1 MTRSIFSTAAA
12 ALVAL
17 ASGSGFATP
26 TASLTLSVN
35 QFGSTSHAVKSNASI
50 SVIANYQVTNLGAGQ
65 SVHIELDFCAP
76 GANPSSENGGSAR
89 SLTGCTDGYGYNEA
103 VTILSPTL
111 SAGTGS
117 TGVTGNFVV
126 DVSTVPGLTY
136 NGEAWSVPGRIVL
149 DNSGGSPLAND
160 TLAMT
165 IVAAP
170 DLFLY
175 KQAVGTHDNGDGTT
189 NVTWDIQ
196 LENPDSYA
204 GTEPAT
210 GTTTISDPA
219 ASGGTFVSGARV
231 GQTAITS
238 VIPLWQTI
246 NPNSNAS
253 VSSAAG
259 EAIITIDNLVTSSDG
274 DLPSAEFHLVFR
286 YPTGTAAHLV
296 SNTASLMGPSGQT
309 ASAFAQTYV
318 GPDSAGVAGTI
329 AKGHYCPNSP
339 DNAQTRTANLPNLYS
354 NADCFWS
361 PEYPLSYALTLT
373 AAFSDTGVATTMT
386 KGDVID
392 ALAPETELAVLSTVD
407 SAWHA
412 FTSTDSSCSSSSSA
426 WTAASQGQSHFSGV
440 HCVRF
445 TQVGASSPYGY
456 TSFAYTVKLSSSQA
470 STLEG
475 EPGAYLFATNTAT
488 LTGDFVSVNG
498 VGGRTASTSVTSTF
512 WNTVAPMDSL
522 TSLFDSSLSYTAK
535 AAVGAA
541 FDLTASLPFTSHGP
555 ILDTSGFHGLSF
567 SGTLPTEIDLTGSP
581 TGSPAYLDDQGTP
594 THLDCTWSAQNR
606 STTPVTPA
614 KYRCQVVNAAG
625 NAAFTPSITPGAP
638 NPFTTSFCTQPD
650 ACQSSVAAGI
660 YAGQNAGTPPI
671 WNELGVTIPVVI
683 VSGVAGQYITVG
695 FNAWSTEGNTYPSGL
710 AYAGTS
716 ETKPAIAQT
725 TIGIAGV
732 PQLKVQTTATSNNV
746 VVGQDAVFNI
756 NYSNTGA
763 VTTSGTYVYD
773 IFGYDATTG
782 ASLTGYQNLNC
793 TSAAPLFDGVTHIS
807 GTPSSVIEYTTD
819 SPSIG
824 IANLTWGPTAPSVL
838 TTVTGVRFLLN
849 SEFSQT
855 AGDYG
860 PSDQHGQ
867 EQLRFIAPNTPNSR
881 LCSMAAIKATGLNLA
896 GSIDLTSA
904 EQIVTGTCTVNC
916 NPVAHT
922 PPTATINADGSCGAS
937 VTLDATGSTEATHF
951 AWFEGTTLIAS
962 SDAPVFT
969 ATAMLRGKGQHGI
982 TLVASDALGIA
993 AQASTIV
1000 TVVDHTAPVITCQ
1013 ASPGNV
1019 TLGSSCGTSTPAI
1032 TATAVDACEGLTQTV
1047 CDIYQPGQTSVIC
1060 TATDSSGN
1068 GSSCSVAVAVTG
1080 GPTAPSLT
1088 GGALDGAYTTLQG
1101 TQPDGNF
1108 CDVTLND
1115 YIYFTWNP
1123 GCTNVDSHV
1132 TGTVTYVDSSG
1143 VTRNL
1148 YVNQTDA
1155 SGVDA
1160 HGAQW
1165 GFISFQPPND
1175 PVTGHPIDYVGPL
1188 TFTLH
1193 GTNGGSSSL
1202 VVQTGF
1208 ELCACSYAQDNGQA
1222 LILFEDLWPSNGD
1235 FDFNDAA
1242 VMHDFSFQ
1250 TDGNSHV
1257 LTMRAQFNLVALG
1270 ADIANGL
1277 YLHLPGLSAADVAS
1291 MQIYTSDSQTP
1302 RNISVVRGESELVLQ
1317 IAANTRDLFNGK
1329 PGFVNTAFGPVNP
1342 LGPAQTA
1349 TATAKAVTVIINF
1362 TNPLSSYDLHD
1373 GSKFLDTSAAP
1384 YDLFLGR
1391 VGNYS
1396 HQIHQPQ
1403 YVGTTSMDAS
1413 LFNHVDDNSGS
1424 GLHFI
1429 NRNNIPFALNMP
1441 GMYWPQET
1449 LDIGLLY
1456 PELIPYS
1463 EGILGTNNQNL
1474 QWYNDSSV
1482 VVGNGVHLADPT
1494 ALPNAGPLLID
1505 DRSGCVNHD

>member
-1 MTRSIFSTAAA
+1 M
-12 ALVAL
+12 
-17 ASGSGFATP
+17 
-26 TASLTLSVN
+26 
-35 QFGSTSHAVKSNASI
+35 
-50 SVIANYQVTNLGAGQ
+50 
-65 SVHIELDFCAP
+65 
-76 GANPSSENGGSAR
+76 
-89 SLTGCTDGYGYNEA
+89 
-103 VTILSPTL
+103 
-111 SAGTGS
+111 
-117 TGVTGNFVV
+117 
-126 DVSTVPGLTY
+126 
-136 NGEAWSVPGRIVL
+136 
-149 DNSGGSPLAND
+149 
-160 TLAMT
+160 
-165 IVAAP
+165 
-170 DLFLY
+170 
-175 KQAVGTHDNGDGTT
+175 
-189 NVTWDIQ
+189 
-196 LENPDSYA
+196 
-204 GTEPAT
+204 
-210 GTTTISDPA
+210 
-219 ASGGTFVSGARV
+219 
-231 GQTAITS
+231 
-238 VIPLWQTI
+238 
-246 NPNSNAS
+246 
-253 VSSAAG
+253 
-259 EAIITIDNLVTSSDG
+259 
-274 DLPSAEFHLVFR
+274 
-286 YPTGTAAHLV
+286 
-296 SNTASLMGPSGQT
+296 
-309 ASAFAQTYV
+309 
-318 GPDSAGVAGTI
+318 
-329 AKGHYCPNSP
+329 
-339 DNAQTRTANLPNLYS
+339 
-354 NADCFWS
+354 
-361 PEYPLSYALTLT
+361 
-373 AAFSDTGVATTMT
+373 
-386 KGDVID
+386 
-392 ALAPETELAVLSTVD
+392 
-407 SAWHA
+407 
-412 FTSTDSSCSSSSSA
+412 SSA

-445 TQVGASSPYGY
+445 TQFGASSPFGY

-488 LTGDFVSVNG
+488 LAGDFVSVNG
-498 VGGRTASTSVTSTF
+498 IGGRTASTSVTSTF

-522 TSLFDSSLSYTAK
+522 TSIYDFSFFYTAK

-541 FDLTASLPFTSHGP
+541 FDLTASLPFTSQGP

-567 SGTLPTEIDLTGSP
+567 SGTLPAELDLTGSP
-581 TGSPAYLDDQGTP
+581 IGSAAYLDDQGNP

-638 NPFTTSFCTQPD
+638 NPFTTTFCAQPG
-650 ACQSSVAAGI
+650 ACQSSVTAGI

-671 WNELGVTIPVVI
+671 WNELGVTIPVVL

-695 FNAWSTEGNTYPSGL
+695 FNAWSNEGNTYPSGL

-725 TIGIAGV
+725 IIGIAGV

-756 NYSNTGA
+756 NYSNTGE
-763 VTTSGTYVYD
+763 VTTARTYVYD

-793 TSAAPLFDGVTHIS
+793 TAAAPKFDGVTHVS
-807 GTPSSVIEYTTD
+807 GTPSSVVEYTTD
-819 SPSIG
+819 DPSAG
-824 IANLTWGPTAPSVL
+824 IANLTWSTTAPSNL

-904 EQIVTGTCTVNC
+904 EQIVTSTCTVNC

-922 PPTATINADGSCGAS
+922 PPTATVNADASCGAS
-937 VTLDATGSTEATHF
+937 VTLDATGSTQATHF
-951 AWFEGTTLIAS
+951 EWFEGNTLIAS
-962 SDAPVFT
+962 SDAPVFIVT
-969 ATAMLRGKGQHGI
+969 VTLSGKGQHGI

-1013 ASPGNV
+1013 ASPGTV
-1019 TLGSSCGTSTPAI
+1019 TLDLSCGTSTPAI
-1032 TATAVDACEGLTQTV
+1032 TATAVDACEGNKPAV
-1047 CDIYQPGQTSVIC
+1047 CDIYQPGQTSVLC
-1060 TATDSSGN
+1060 TTSDSSGN
-1068 GSSCSVAVAVTG
+1068 SSSCSVAVDVTG
-1080 GPTAPSLT
+1080 GPAAPSLT
-1088 GGALDGAYTTLQG
+1088 GGDIYGDVELQPL
-1101 TQPDGNF
+1101 QPDNKF
-1108 CDVTLND
+1108 CDTSLND
-1115 YIYFTWNP
+1115 YFYFTWNP
-1123 GCTNVDSHV
+1123 GCTTVDQNV
-1132 TGTVTYVDSSG
+1132 TGTVTYVDSAG
-1143 VTRNL
+1143 VTKSL
-1148 YVNQTDA
+1148 YVNQPYIQGKDTN
-1155 SGVDA
+1155 
-1160 HGAQW
+1160 GAEF
-1165 GFISFQPPND
+1165 GYISFQPPND
-1175 PVTGHPIDYVGPL
+1175 PVTGVIDYVGPL

-1193 GTNGGSSSL
+1193 GSNGGSSSL

-1208 ELCACSYAQDNGQA
+1208 EKCACSYAQDNGQA
-1222 LILFEDLWPSNGD
+1222 MILFEDLWPSNGD

-1242 VMHDFSFQ
+1242 IVHDFSYQ

-1257 LTMRAQFNLVALG
+1257 LSMRAQFNLVALG

-1302 RNISVVRGESELVLQ
+1302 QNISVVRGESELVLQ
-1317 IAANTRDLFNGK
+1317 IAANTRDLFNGQS
-1329 PGFVNTAFGPVNP
+1329 GFVNTAFGPVNP

-1362 TNPLSSYDLHD
+1362 TTPLSAYNPQD
-1373 GSKFLDTSAAP
+1373 GSKFLDTGAAP
-1384 YDLFLGR
+1384 YDLFLAR

-1403 YVGTTSMDAS
+1403 YAGTTSMDQS
-1413 LFNHVDDNSGS
+1413 LFNHVNDNSGG

-1429 NRNNIPFALNMP
+1429 NGNNIPFALNMP

-1463 EGILGTNNQNL
+1463 EGILGANSQNL

-1505 DRSGCVNHD
+1505 DRSGCQNSD